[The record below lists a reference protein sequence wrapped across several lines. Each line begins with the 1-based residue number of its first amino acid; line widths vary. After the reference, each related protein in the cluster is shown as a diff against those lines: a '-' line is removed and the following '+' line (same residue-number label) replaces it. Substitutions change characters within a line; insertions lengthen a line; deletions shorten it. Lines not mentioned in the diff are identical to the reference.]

1 MTDLNKESLVH
12 MNDNFQVVYIP
23 EHERGECKDEDGTYY
38 EANYEVRHRKYDTV
52 DFKTASLASALA
64 VAEQLDNILTNKLYL
79 TTAFGG
85 AEEEDFYVDITTQ
98 DENNGGG
105 TLN

>member
-1 MTDLNKESLVH
+1 MDLSEESLVH
-12 MNDNFQVVYIP
+12 MNGHYLVVYIP
-23 EHERGECKDEDGTYY
+23 EGERDQCTDEDGTHY

-64 VAEQLDNILTNKLYL
+64 VAEQLNNILEEKLYL
-79 TTAFGG
+79 TTAFGS
-85 AEEEDFYVDITTQ
+85 AEEDDFMVDLTSK

-105 TLN
+105 QLN